1 MLFQSVVLAIFFSII
16 PAASLQAASPHEAL
30 KEAQTIVGA
39 GEWVVLDV
47 QHPRILGSLGRVQAL
62 VERGKE
68 RKLLKFSQTG
78 DAPTLTKGDVV
89 TFTLSPLLEGRGVE
103 GLPAV
108 ETPWG
113 GKAPSLHP
121 FEVGSYLIPHR
132 KR

>member
-1 MLFQSVVLAIFFSII
+1 MLVQSVFLAVFLSII
-16 PAASLQAASPHEAL
+16 PAAFLQAASPHEAR
-30 KEAQTIVGA
+30 KEAEAIARA
-39 GEWVVLDV
+39 GEWTVLDV
-47 QHPRILGSLGRVQAL
+47 QRPRFLGEWGRVQVL

-68 RKLLKFSQTG
+68 RKLLKFSHSSEVG
-78 DAPTLTKGDVV
+78 TLAKGDVV
-89 TFTLSPLLEGRGVE
+89 TFTLAPLLEGKGVE

-121 FEVGSYLIPHR
+121 FEVGSYLILHR